1 MSMPALQ
8 TLDEK
13 AMAYAMSQTTPASI
27 AGRVAGMSIAG
38 PIGGFIGGMIG
49 SNIGRGVTGP
59 SDDTQEQSSVQSS
72 APSTPD
78 GGGGITTVVPDRYEL
93 YNNITTGD
101 PVMDALIARYRIDPS
116 AFGIR

>member
-1 MSMPALQ
+1 
-8 TLDEK
+8 
-13 AMAYAMSQTTPASI
+13 MARAAFNAYSRFSPTGI
-27 AGRVAGMSIAG
+27 AINAISTA
-38 PIGGFIGGMIG
+38 IG
-49 SNIGRGVTGP
+49 NAQRGVTGP

-78 GGGGITTVVPDRYEL
+78 GGGGITTIVPERYEL